1 MIPETKVKTFSVS
14 ETRTRNTYG
23 VDKEAKI
30 VFEEDVAAEM
40 RDGIRLMT
48 NVFRPANPGKYPA
61 ILSLAPYGKHSYP
74 PDQQFERIPNVGPL
88 PFSEY
93 TGWEMPD
100 PVYWVP
106 NGYIVVGADCRA
118 TNQSE
123 GEHFAH
129 FDPQISQ
136 DFHDLVEWIA
146 EQEWCDG
153 NVGSN
158 GVSYLAA
165 TQWLGASE
173 NPPHLKAAIPWEGF
187 NDFYREHVTHGGMPD
202 TNFYREIWGRR
213 MNSQTGFIAQGATAE
228 DSVAEQNNRP
238 LMDDFWQAKH
248 PDLSNIE
255 TAIFAVASWAT
266 AGLHTRGSI
275 EGFKQASSENKWLYG
290 HGRKEWETYYAREG
304 LEMQKRFFDCFLKGQ
319 ENGMRETPRVRI
331 EVRDYFYDGRERYFD
346 DFPIPETDYRPLYLD
361 AANNSLN
368 SAPVDDQAQS
378 RYAAQK
384 TESEADSTTW
394 EYIFDEAVD
403 LIGHMKLKLWVSAED
418 ANDLDLHIAVK
429 KFDKHGNEVY
439 FPDFQHIENGLAAS
453 GWLRVSHRELDEEK
467 STPWQPWLK
476 HERLLKLAPDDIV
489 PCEVEI
495 LASATGFRAGD
506 KLQLI
511 VQGYDIISVFNRF
524 KHEDTVN
531 AGHHVIYTGGDYD
544 SHLLVPAVAV

>member
-74 PDQQFERIPNVGPL
+74 PDKQFERIPNVGPL

-266 AGLHTRGSI
+266 AGLHTRGSV

-384 TESEADSTTW
+384 TGSEADSTTW

-418 ANDLDLHIAVK
+418 ANDLDLHVAVK
-429 KFDKHGNEVY
+429 KFDTHGNEVY

-489 PCEVEI
+489 PCEIEI

>member
-23 VDKEAKI
+23 VDKEAQI

-74 PDQQFERIPNVGPL
+74 PDKQFERIPNVGPL

-266 AGLHTRGSI
+266 AGLHTRGSV

-384 TESEADSTTW
+384 TGSEADSTTW

-418 ANDLDLHIAVK
+418 ANDLDLHVAVK
-429 KFDKHGNEVY
+429 KFDTHGNEVY

-489 PCEVEI
+489 PCEIEI

>member
-23 VDKEAKI
+23 VDNEAQI

-48 NVFRPANPGKYPA
+48 NVFRPAKPGKYPA

-74 PDQQFERIPNVGPL
+74 PDKQFERIPNVGPL

-238 LMDDFWQAKH
+238 LMDDFWRAKH
-248 PDLSNIE
+248 PDLTKID
-255 TAIFAVASWAT
+255 TAILAVASWAT
-266 AGLHTRGSI
+266 AGLHTRGSV

-304 LEMQKRFFDCFLKGQ
+304 LELQKRFFDCFLKGQ

-361 AANNSLN
+361 AADSSL
-368 SAPVDDQAQS
+368 SASPVPDQAQCS
-378 RYAAQK
+378 YAAQE
-384 TESEADSTTW
+384 TESEVDSTIW

-403 LIGHMKLKLWVSAED
+403 LIGHMKLKLWVSAEGAD
-418 ANDLDLHIAVK
+418 DLDLHVAIK

-453 GWLRVSHRELDEEK
+453 GWLRVSHRELDVEK

-476 HERLLKLAPDDIV
+476 HERLLKLAPGDIV

-506 KLQLI
+506 KLQLVI
-511 VQGYDIISVFNRF
+511 QGYDIISVFNRF

-531 AGHHVIYTGGDYD
+531 AGHHVIHTGGEYD